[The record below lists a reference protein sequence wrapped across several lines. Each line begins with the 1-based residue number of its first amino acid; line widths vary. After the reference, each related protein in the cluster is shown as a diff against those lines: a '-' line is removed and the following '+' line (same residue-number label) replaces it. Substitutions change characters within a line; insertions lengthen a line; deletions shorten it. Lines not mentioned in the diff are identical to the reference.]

1 MVSPANRMDGS
12 DDVAARI
19 YQIQPEVVLG
29 IRNSSSIE
37 AETGSCSLINRTEKV
52 GVRPPKRSR
61 KQIRRLARLIGEGG
75 RRDANLHFVKHADA
89 EGRRTLH
96 SDPDRLD
103 EVNQE
108 ITDFGCEVV
117 AQYAVLGSYDFI
129 TVIQA
134 ADNESVAH
142 LSLDLGS
149 RGTVNIVTLPAIS
162 IAQLRAKLKG
172 PKQMGRATRK

>member
-1 MVSPANRMDGS
+1 MPTYILLSTLTP
-12 DDVAARI
+12 
-19 YQIQPEVVLG
+19 
-29 IRNSSSIE
+29 
-37 AETGSCSLINRTEKV
+37 
-52 GVRPPKRSR
+52 
-61 KQIRRLARLIGEGG
+61 
-75 RRDANLHFVKHADA
+75 

-96 SDPDRLD
+96 SDPDRFD

-134 ADNESVAH
+134 ANNESVAH